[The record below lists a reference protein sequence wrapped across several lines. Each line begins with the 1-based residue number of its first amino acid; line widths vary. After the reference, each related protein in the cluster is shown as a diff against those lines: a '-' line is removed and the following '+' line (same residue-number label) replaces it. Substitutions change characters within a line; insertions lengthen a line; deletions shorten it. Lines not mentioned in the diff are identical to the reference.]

1 MIILRKYIRDVL
13 HETYQ
18 SHTDEPLVGA
28 VVINA
33 NENCKHKGSEG
44 VVLSIEELSDDQG
57 KVIEYKCTNSGPTWE
72 VGDVLSK
79 TMDQLSPHPGPA
91 LRGYSVRMREADLR
105 QSIREVLLEKRWADL
120 NAPKGQTI
128 PLKPEDFE
136 YSFDYAQDSDSG
148 VVVGVRNLND
158 EIFDLIQTAY
168 KDVELT
174 PADGETSATYGNI
187 KVPDPSALPG
197 KYTIMKA
204 ADIDEDPEPD
214 YFRGGKMRNGRFKL
228 GIVGHDGS
236 EAAISR
242 YLEETAED
250 LNAGGIGEMSGK
262 IAHIM
267 ITRHGIPAVPT
278 KEAVEAAL
286 GKQVDWVGRHPDPK
300 YADRYG
306 PDYEAWYCRGIS
318 GTCGGD
324 HMKILLGGG

>member
-1 MIILRKYIRDVL
+1 VL
-13 HETYQ
+13 ELPADTGKTIVYQ
-18 SHTDEPLVGA
+18 
-28 VVINA
+28 
-33 NENCKHKGSEG
+33 
-44 VVLSIEELSDDQG
+44 
-57 KVIEYKCTNSGPTWE
+57 CTNAGHTWE
-72 VGDVLSK
+72 LGDILEK
-79 TMDQLSPHPGPA
+79 TMDQLAPLPSKTEEQY
-91 LRGYSVRMREADLR
+91 LREYVREILF
-105 QSIREVLLEKRWADL
+105 EKKWSDL

-128 PLKPEDFE
+128 PLSPEDFKRP
-136 YSFDYAQDSDSG
+136 DDQPQ
-148 VVVGVRNLND
+148 VVRDLDD

-174 PADGETSATYGNI
+174 PAEGETSATYGNI
-187 KVPDPSALPG
+187 KVQRPEDLPG

-204 ADIDEDPEPD
+204 ADIDDDPEPD

-236 EAAISR
+236 DAAIDR

-250 LNAGGIGEMSGK
+250 LRAGGIGEMSGA

-267 ITRHGIPAVPT
+267 ITRHGIPAIQT

-286 GKQVDWVGRHPDPK
+286 GKSVDWVGKHPTPK
-300 YADRYG
+300 SANRYG

-318 GTCGGD
+318 GACSGD

>member
-1 MIILRKYIRDVL
+1 MMDLLREYIREL
-13 HETYQ
+13 
-18 SHTDEPLVGA
+18 
-28 VVINA
+28 I
-33 NENCKHKGSEG
+33 SE
-44 VVLSIEELSDDQG
+44 
-57 KVIEYKCTNSGPTWE
+57 KK
-72 VGDVLSK
+72 
-79 TMDQLSPHPGPA
+79 
-91 LRGYSVRMREADLR
+91 
-105 QSIREVLLEKRWADL
+105 WADL
-120 NAPKGQTI
+120 GAPKGKTI

-136 YSFDYAQDSDSG
+136 TSSDFAQDADSG
-148 VVVGVRNLND
+148 VVVGVRDLND

-168 KDVELT
+168 GDVELT

-187 KVPDPSALPG
+187 KVQAPEDLPG

-204 ADIDEDPEPD
+204 ADIDGDPGPD
-214 YFRGGKMRNGRFKL
+214 YFRGGKMRGGRFKL

-236 EAAISR
+236 EAAINR

-250 LNAGGIGEMSGK
+250 LKGGGIGEMSGK

-267 ITRHGIPAVPT
+267 ITRQGVPAVQT
-278 KEAVEAAL
+278 KEEVEAAL